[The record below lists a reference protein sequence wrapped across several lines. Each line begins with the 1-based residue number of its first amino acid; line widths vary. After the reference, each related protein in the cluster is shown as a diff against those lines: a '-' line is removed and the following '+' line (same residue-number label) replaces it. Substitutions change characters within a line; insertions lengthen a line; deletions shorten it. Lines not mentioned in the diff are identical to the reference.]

1 MMFKNLDIISLASI
15 TDTDIEEID
24 YKKERKRKLKKDITQ
39 LGKESQFHG
48 INRMITRH
56 LIIKIIWF
64 AFFLTSM
71 GLCAYTIIT
80 TVQQYLS
87 FGVNT
92 LVQVLPQNT
101 VPFPT
106 VSVCNLNPFVTKQ
119 AFQYIANHY
128 SNNYNV
134 TLTNY
139 AQFYDL
145 VANKTFPDETDW
157 LLYSTFDSGFNR
169 TLRDS
174 FGYNM
179 SEVKLFCQVQFYVC
193 NYDEFRS
200 FYHSKYGNC
209 FIFNSGIHNN
219 GSAVAIEYVSSEE
232 FGIEME
238 LFAGL
243 RDTRNPYLYEPSSRG
258 FVIMIGEQNTTALDQ
273 DGILI
278 NAGLYTYVA
287 MKKTISTNLPKP
299 YNDCYD
305 TDSVNTALANEMK
318 RQNITYDRHNCFT
331 LCKQMIVIENLGCYD
346 MRYPSLFDAKPCS
359 DKKSFE
365 KLKNIDLD
373 LNKCENEC
381 PFECETTIYETDI
394 SYVDFP
400 NMYQF
405 YYHKKDYDNSLNTFF
420 SNDNYSFNDFKQ
432 TIGRFKVYFDPLT
445 FKIISQSPS
454 MTFSDLVANIGGALG
469 LFLGISILSLVEL
482 IEMFIVALEDW
493 SLFK

>member
-1 MMFKNLDIISLASI
+1 MSHNFDIISLASI
-15 TDTDIEEID
+15 SDSVIEEID
-24 YKKERKRKLKKDITQ
+24 YNKQRMRKLKKDITN

-48 INRMITRH
+48 INRMITRPV
-56 LIIKIIWF
+56 IIKLIWL

-80 TVQQYLS
+80 TIQQYLS

-101 VPFPT
+101 VPLPT

-134 TLTNY
+134 TLTDY
-139 AQFYDL
+139 VQFYEL
-145 VANKTFPDETDW
+145 VANNTIPDETDW
-157 LLYSTFDSGFNR
+157 LFYRTFDYGFNR
-169 TLRDS
+169 TLRNS
-174 FGYNM
+174 FGYDMN
-179 SEVKLFCQVQFYVC
+179 EIKLYCRVQYYDC

-219 GSAVAIEYVSSEE
+219 GSTVAIEYVSSEE
-232 FGIEME
+232 YGIEME

-243 RDTRNPYLYEPSSRG
+243 PDTQNIYEPSSRG
-258 FVIMIGEQNTTALDQ
+258 FVIMIGEQNITALDQ
-273 DGILI
+273 DGIL
-278 NAGLYTYVA
+278 ASPGLYTNVA

-299 YNDCYD
+299 YNDCFD
-305 TDSVNTALANEMK
+305 SDSVNTVLANEMK
-318 RQNITYDRHNCFT
+318 RHNITYDRHNCFT

-346 MRYPSLFDAKPCS
+346 MRYPSLFNAKPCS
-359 DKKSFE
+359 DKTSYE
-365 KLKNIDLD
+365 KLKKIDLD

-394 SYVDFP
+394 SYVDYP
-400 NMYQF
+400 NMIE
-405 YYHKKDYDNSLNTFF
+405 YYFLKIDLDERFKNVF
-420 SNDNYSFNDFKQ
+420 SNNDYSFNDVKQ
-432 TIGRFKVYFDPLT
+432 IIARFRIFFDPMT
-445 FKIISQSPS
+445 FKKISQSPS
-454 MTFSDLVANIGGALG
+454 MTFFDLVANIGGALG
-469 LFLGISILSLVEL
+469 LFLGISILGLVEFV
-482 IEMFIVALEDW
+482 EMSIIALEDW